1 MSGKSIISNS
11 YLEDIGDAIR
21 YKKGTEETFYPSQ
34 MGDAIRSIEGIVP
47 TGTMEIDANGVYD
60 VTEKAEAVVNV
71 NPDLRPL
78 SVSENGTYQP
88 DGFDGYSSV
97 TADIE
102 PNLTSLAVTENGLY
116 LPESGTDGFDRVNVD
131 VPQPSGSTTIT
142 QNGTYN
148 VEQYAS
154 AVVDVPSADYTIE
167 DLAEGLQPSGAVD
180 LGDTETVAQYA
191 LSYRLALTS
200 VTGSSVTN
208 VQAFGFAFSAIES
221 ITLPFVTTIGQYT
234 FQGCRSLT
242 TVHLPRTNLNS
253 LVFLDASAVEFLF
266 LPSAISLGSGCF
278 QRCTNLQTVILP
290 AMRSLNAGNVF
301 IGDANLK
308 TIVLGYENVV
318 DCNASMFGQTPF
330 ASGGSGGDIYI
341 PKALYDHLG
350 DGSNLDYLHNTKWNT
365 FNSYGTI
372 TWHPIEGSE
381 YETYM
386 PGGAKYEEEMA
397 LT

>member
-1 MSGKSIISNS
+1 MAK
-11 YLEDIGDAIR
+11 DIVTKAEILGGEIDVSANFGQTVKVTVSPDP
-21 YKKGTEETFYPSQ
+21 Y
-34 MGDAIRSIEGIVP
+34 MGDTEVTPSDQTQVLATKKKFVQDDITVNPAPVETLS
-47 TGTMEIDANGVYD
+47 TTSNGQFTPSDGKVGFSA
-60 VTEKAEAVVNV
+60 VTVDV

-78 SVSENGTYQP
+78 SVSENGTYEP
-88 DGFDGYSSV
+88 DGFDGYSEVS
-97 TADIE
+97 
-102 PNLTSLAVTENGLY
+102 
-116 LPESGTDGFDRVNVD
+116 
-131 VPQPSGSTTIT
+131 
-142 QNGTYN
+142 
-148 VEQYAS
+148 
-154 AVVDVPSADYTIE
+154 VDVPSADYTIE

-180 LGDTETVAQYA
+180 LGDAETVGQYA

-200 VTGSSVTN
+200 VTGSNVTN
-208 VQAFGFAFSAIES
+208 VQASGFAFSGLES
-221 ITLPFVTTIGQYT
+221 VILPFVTAVGQYA
-234 FQGCRSLT
+234 FQGCRSLK
-242 TVHLPRTNLNS
+242 TVHLPRTNLTHF
-253 LVFLDASAVEFLF
+253 VFLDTSAVEFLF
-266 LPSAISLGSGCF
+266 LPSATGIGMGSF

-290 AMRSLNAGNVF
+290 AIRSLNTGNVF
-301 IGDANLK
+301 VGDANLK

-350 DGSNLDYLHNTKWNT
+350 DGSNLDYLHNTRWNT

>member
-1 MSGKSIISNS
+1 MSVINNVKALISTSKLTN
-11 YLEDIGDAIR
+11 LANAIR
-21 YKKGTEETFYPSQ
+21 NKIGEVKSYTIDEMVEKINGMDS
-34 MGDAIRSIEGIVP
+34 SIL
-47 TGTMEIDANGVYD
+47 TSLD
-60 VTEKAEAVVNV
+60 VTTNGTYTPDTGVDGFSAVTVDV

-78 SVSENGTYQP
+78 SVSENGSYEP
-88 DGFDGYSSV
+88 DGFDGYSEVS
-97 TADIE
+97 
-102 PNLTSLAVTENGLY
+102 
-116 LPESGTDGFDRVNVD
+116 
-131 VPQPSGSTTIT
+131 
-142 QNGTYN
+142 
-148 VEQYAS
+148 
-154 AVVDVPSADYTIE
+154 VDVPSADYTIE

-180 LGDTETVAQYA
+180 LGDAETVAQYA

-200 VTGSSVTN
+200 VTGSNVAN
-208 VQAFGFAFSAIES
+208 VQASGFAYSVVES
-221 ITLPFVTTIGQYT
+221 VILPFVTTVGQYI
-234 FQGCRSLT
+234 FQACRSLK
-242 TVHLPRTNLNS
+242 TVHLPRTDLAAF
-253 LVFLDASAVEFLF
+253 VFLDASAIEFLF
-266 LPSAISLGSGCF
+266 LPNAKNLGMGCF

-301 IGDANLK
+301 VGDANLK
-308 TIVLGYENVV
+308 TVVLGYENVV

-350 DGSNLDYLHNTKWNT
+350 DGSNLDYLHNTRWNT
-365 FNSYGTI
+365 FNGYGTI